1 MRPGVN
7 IPRQDK
13 HGGLLPNARPAPSA
27 QGSSRLPAAL
37 LLCSL
42 CLWLDCG
49 LPRGIKSRMDDAT
62 NLQRPTTPF
71 HAPTSGRLFSRQSF
85 STPGHRNH
93 ESWAVVRF
101 EACALQTARARSFAA
116 ESVLCR
122 YRLCVLASFRR
133 VFFLIYFAAAPARPC
148 SFLLHLSRR
157 CALIL
162 RRRKSFEERLPA
174 AREKEPR
181 RVTSPSIVQRN
192 CCFIEAVL
200 QIRGKGTLAETLPC
214 C

>member
-42 CLWLDCG
+42 CLWFDCG

-101 EACALQTARARSFAA
+101 EVCVFQCRIRS
-116 ESVLCR
+116 VP
-122 YRLCVLASFRR
+122 YRLCVLALFRR
-133 VFFLIYFAAAPARPC
+133 FLFILLPLQLALAPSSC
-148 SFLLHLSRR
+148 TF
-157 CALIL
+157 
-162 RRRKSFEERLPA
+162 
-174 AREKEPR
+174 
-181 RVTSPSIVQRN
+181 QRG
-192 CCFIEAVL
+192 AV
-200 QIRGKGTLAETLPC
+200 
-214 C
+214 

>member
-42 CLWLDCG
+42 CLWFDCG

-101 EACALQTARARSFAA
+101 EACVLQTARARAA
-116 ESVLCR
+116 SLQIPFCAVSTLRLSV
-122 YRLCVLASFRR
+122 VSP
-133 VFFLIYFAAAPARPC
+133 VFIYFAAAPARPS
-148 SFLLHLSRR
+148 SFLLHLSKR
-157 CALIL
+157 CGLVL
-162 RRRKSFEERLPA
+162 RR
-174 AREKEPR
+174 
-181 RVTSPSIVQRN
+181 
-192 CCFIEAVL
+192 
-200 QIRGKGTLAETLPC
+200 
-214 C
+214 